1 MTMNKQNLAGTEAAV
16 IGMAGRFPDAGNC
29 REFWE
34 NLKNGVEAIAFFSDE
49 ELEEGGTAPEVL
61 KDPNY
66 VKARGVFERDIYF
79 DALFFGYT
87 PREAAVMDP
96 QIRLFHEVAWEAL
109 EDAGYDPRS
118 YEGLIGLYAGAS
130 PHFFWEAKASLS
142 GGDWGEF
149 LLSDKDYLGSRI
161 SYKLDLKGPCSVVHT
176 ACSTSLVAIHQAY
189 RALLTGECGMALA
202 GGVSVQVPQKHGYLY
217 QEGMISSADG
227 HCRAFDEKAS
237 GVIDGS
243 GAAAVVLKRL
253 KKAIKDGDHIYA
265 VLKGTAVNNDGERK
279 IGFTAPSIEGQAEV
293 IRTAQRLAGVEP
305 ESITYVETHGTGTGL
320 GDRVEI
326 EALKLAFNTGKKGFC
341 RIGSVK
347 TNVGH
352 MDAAAGVTGFIKT
365 VLAVKYGFIPASLH
379 FEAANPEID
388 FADSPF
394 YVAAESTPWQGD
406 GYPLR
411 AGVSS
416 FGIGGTNVHVILE
429 EYRPVMSTYI
439 ESEQLILL
447 SARTPSALDRMSQN
461 LAEHVKS
468 QPGINLADAAYT
480 LQVGR
485 RKFQHRR
492 MLVCRSAEEAA
503 CALSNPTAENER
515 RVHTFA
521 AAEEHREPPLIFM
534 FPGLGSEYV
543 NMGRGLYEEEPGFR
557 REMDRCFEILG
568 GLLDYDIKE
577 ILYPGNSGR
586 NPGEINRAEIAQLV
600 VFIFEYALAKLLI
613 HWGIAPRAMIGY
625 SFGEYAAAC
634 VSGVFGLEDA
644 LKLLVARGKLI
655 AGTSPGAMLSV
666 PLPKGELIPLLPPQ
680 LSLAVDND
688 ISCLVAGP
696 EEAVETFEKQMKA
709 RKSICLRLGAAKA
722 IHSPTMTPILKEF
735 EEKVREIKLNSPLI
749 PYISNVTGTWISPTE
764 AADPHYWPTHL
775 RQTVRFADGLKRL
788 VKDEENP
795 LFIEVGP
802 GHDLSSLVL
811 RYIQKDNPKQWVV
824 NLVRGPQSEWSD
836 VYFLLDRIGRLW
848 LYGKTPDWSAFH
860 AGKERRRVALPTYPF
875 EENPYTVD
883 GDPFAVVK
891 RRPAQRSSLD
901 KEADPADWFYL
912 PSWKRLPRPKPGDA
926 GEDGGDTAKQWWLIF
941 APPGGEVPGL
951 AAGLV
956 RRLEQDEENA
966 VVTAAP
972 GAEFVRLNER
982 SYVVCPQNRRHYQQL
997 FAELQRSGI
1006 VPQKILHCW
1015 NISREAD
1022 GVDGL
1027 DAAAVERDLELGFYS
1042 LLYLVQAIGKQKQA
1056 LTEGREITV
1065 IANNMQDVVGEAY
1078 LCPAKAALL
1087 GPVNVISQEYP
1098 NIFCRSIDVVIP
1110 PGGSREEA
1118 QLVDQ
1123 LLAEVQGEISD
1134 TVVAF
1139 RENLRWVRSYEPFRL
1154 EEGEPEPRRLKQG
1167 GVCIISGGLGD
1178 IGLILAEHLFKS
1190 AAARLVLFG
1199 RTALPPRSQWQEW
1212 LKTHDQQDKVGK
1224 GIRKIR
1230 ELEDQGAEILVL
1242 SADVTDEER
1251 MREVVARA
1259 EERFGQI
1266 NGVIHAAGITNTST
1280 FRLVADIT
1288 VEQCRQQLGPKMYGL
1303 LVLAKVLAGKN
1314 LDFCLLMSSIA
1325 SVLGGL
1331 GFAAYSAANLLMDAF
1346 VSYHN
1351 RLPGQ
1356 PWISVNWDGWQLA
1369 EPDSQAGTIG
1379 ASLAM
1384 TPAEGFE
1391 VFRRVLSWQEAR
1403 QVVIST
1409 GSLQAR
1415 IDQWVKL
1422 ESVKAAAAEEN
1433 RQEQDALTQPRPD
1446 LMSSYKA
1453 PRDPLEETVAGI
1465 LQRMLGYEKIG
1476 IEDDF
1481 FELGVDSIKIIQVR
1495 ARLNKR
1501 GYAVGLA
1508 DFFQYPTIARLAAVV
1523 KEVESAEEPEPPSTA
1538 DAGPEA
1544 AQLTYQ
1550 GLSDETLE
1558 RLNKQYPIED
1568 IYPLTPMQ
1576 AGMFFHSLY
1585 DRENTPMYFDQLSYR
1600 LQGHLDIS
1608 LMEKSLNGLLE
1619 RHDILRSAFVHQG
1632 LDHPLQI
1639 ILRERRVDFY
1649 YEDIRHLAQN
1659 SGGNNGDER
1668 EAFIGAFK
1676 KRDRRRSFDLANDTL
1691 MRVAVLQVGDR
1702 EYELIW
1708 SYPHVLLDG
1717 WCLGILTSEYFE
1729 IYHSHLQDR
1738 PCRLTSAKPY
1748 RTFIQWLDRR
1758 DKEEMKRY
1766 WKEYLTGYE
1775 APVGIRRKKYL
1786 ATWWAFEDEYRPA
1799 AVTAVLEEHK
1809 ALRLQQTANRNRVT
1823 LNTLFQA
1830 LWGVVLGKYS
1840 GKPVGDVVFGS
1851 VVSGRPPQIQGV
1863 ETMVGCFINTVPV
1876 RVRFD
1881 ETTGFGDLIRQV
1893 QQKAIESEPYH
1904 HYPLAD
1910 IQADSPLKQDLLDH
1924 IFEYQNFP
1932 LEKQM
1937 EDVEEGIRTGEDGGR
1952 DVEPIKISNINA
1964 FEQGNYDFNVMVVPR
1979 GQIFLFINYNAD
1991 VYERQIVE
1999 RVGFHSLHVLD
2010 QVIENE
2016 EITIGEITLLSEAE
2030 KRQILLEFN
2039 NNSNAADFP
2048 AAKTVHRWVEE
2059 SAAAVPHR
2067 IALVGASP
2075 KAGAGLMHYMSYGEV
2090 NRRAN
2095 RLARVLQDAGM
2106 KSGSLVGILL
2116 TRSPLM
2122 AVSILAVWK
2131 GGGAYIPL
2139 DSQYPLPR
2147 LTGILK
2153 DSGAAVL
2160 IGQSGRVK
2168 PGLPGAYPGTIVNV
2182 SPDVSNGNGMDK
2194 NLEGDIDMGGLS
2206 YVIYTSGST
2215 GKPKGAMVE
2224 HIGMMNHMQA
2234 KIDDLRLDE
2243 RSIVAQ
2249 NACHTFDISVW
2260 QFFAALLVGG
2270 QTVIYPDELVFEP
2283 DLFLSRLA
2291 RDRVTVLEVVPSYLA
2306 ILLDT
2311 LRAQPGWDS
2320 AVSLPLHYLLVT
2332 GEEVKAAL
2340 VGEWF
2345 DEFPGIKMVNAYGPT
2360 EASDDITHHVMDKT
2374 PDVDRIPIGK
2384 PLPNLNIYIVD
2395 DRMQLCPVGIRGEI
2409 WVSGL
2414 GVGRGYLN
2422 DEEKTIEA
2430 FGTDPFA
2437 AARGVRL
2444 YKTGDLGSWLPD
2456 GTVEFFGRKDY
2467 QVKIR
2472 GFRIELAEIENQL
2485 AAHPAVK
2492 EAVVVDREDEAG
2504 NKYLCAYV
2512 KAPSAASIS
2521 SPDPAELKEYL
2532 SASLPDYMIPA
2543 HFVTL
2548 EKIPLTANGKVD
2560 RRALPSVEVKTA
2572 GRYAAPQT
2580 ETEKV
2585 LVKLWSGV
2593 LGVPEHTIGR
2603 NANFF
2608 QLGGHSLKA
2617 MTLMSG
2623 IHRELEVKIP
2633 LAEIFRNQTVGE
2645 LARYI
2650 AGVGKE
2656 RFVAVE
2662 PAEEKEY
2669 YAVSSAQKRLYL
2681 FQQLEPDSVVYNLPS
2696 SVVLTMA
2703 LGPERLGRTAGQLID
2718 RHGSLRTAFVLVD
2731 GKPVQRVQGAG
2742 EIHIEVEYDESP
2754 LSPEAIGTGFIR
2766 PFDLAEAPL
2775 LRVGL
2780 VKLAGEKYLLM
2791 ADMHHII
2798 TDAVSMDLFIE
2809 EALALYRGEALSPL
2823 KLQYK
2828 DFSQWQNAL
2837 QRRGNPILEK
2847 QRHYW
2852 REQFRGELPRLN
2864 LPQDFPRPPLPRFE
2878 GDRLTCILGKE
2889 ETAACRELATAAGA
2903 TLYIVLLALV
2913 NLLLSKL
2920 SGQDDIVLGVTT
2932 VGRWSEDLRQIIGM
2946 FINTLALRN
2955 YPSADRTFPEFL
2967 AEVKERTL
2975 AAFDNQDYP
2984 FEDLAAERL
2993 PQRDRSRNPLFDVM
3007 FVFNTLDDAAA
3018 PAAPETPPADTPGT
3032 HAFDH
3037 RTTRF
3042 DLSIIGTE
3050 AAHSLSFIFE
3060 YSTAL
3065 FKKET
3070 IRRFVDYFKEIVAAV
3085 TGDENRAL
3093 KLKDIAISHTLLEA
3107 KSDVSHQEFEDFE
3120 L

>member
-16 IGMAGRFPDAGNC
+16 IGMAGRFPAAGNC

-49 ELEEGGTAPEVL
+49 ELKEGGTAPEVL

-66 VKARGVFERDIYF
+66 VKARGVLERDAYF

-87 PREAAVMDP
+87 PREAAAMDP
-96 QIRLFHEVAWEAL
+96 QIRLFHEVTWEAL

-130 PHFFWEAKASLS
+130 SHFFWEAKASLS
-142 GGDWGEF
+142 GGDWGGF
-149 LLSDKDYLGSRI
+149 LLSDKDYLGSRV

-202 GGVSVQVPQKHGYLY
+202 GGVSVQIPQKHGYLY

-227 HCRAFDEKAS
+227 HCRAFDAKAS

-243 GAAAVVLKRL
+243 GAAVVVLKRL
-253 KKAIKDGDHIYA
+253 KKAIKAGDHIYA

-305 ESITYVETHGTGTGL
+305 ESITYVETHGTATGL

-326 EALKLAFNTGKKGFC
+326 EALKLAFNTGEKGFC

-379 FEAANPEID
+379 FEAPNPEID

-394 YVAAESTPWQGD
+394 YVAAKSTPWQSD
-406 GYPLR
+406 GHPLR

-429 EYRPVMSTYI
+429 EYRPVMRTYI

-447 SARTPSALDRMSQN
+447 SARTRSALDSMSQN

-468 QPGINLADAAYT
+468 QPDINLADAAYT

-492 MLVCRSAEEAA
+492 MLVCRSVEEAA
-503 CALSNPTAENER
+503 CALSNPAAENER
-515 RVHTFA
+515 SVLTFA

-543 NMGRGLYEEEPGFR
+543 NMGRELYEKEPLFR

-568 GLLDYDIKE
+568 GLLNYDIKE

-586 NPGEINRAEIAQLV
+586 DPEEINRAEIAQLV

-634 VSGVFGLEDA
+634 VSGVFSLEDA
-644 LKLLVARGKLI
+644 LKLVVGRGELI

-696 EEAVETFEKQMKA
+696 EEAVETFEKQMKV
-709 RKSICLRLGAAKA
+709 RKSICLRLRAAKA
-722 IHSPTMTPILKEF
+722 IHSPTMTPILREF
-735 EEKVREIKLNSPLI
+735 EEKVREIKLNSPVI
-749 PYISNVTGTWISPTE
+749 PYISNVTGTWISPAE

-775 RQTVRFADGLKRL
+775 RQIVRFADGLKRL

-811 RYIQKDNPKQWVV
+811 RYIQKDNPKQWVI

-848 LYGKTPDWSAFH
+848 LYGKTPDWSAFY
-860 AGKERRRVALPTYPF
+860 AGEERRRVALPTYPF
-875 EENPYTVD
+875 EENPYTVE
-883 GDPFAVVK
+883 GDPLAVVK
-891 RRPAQRSSLD
+891 RRSAQRSLLD

-912 PSWKRLPRPKPGDA
+912 PSWKRLQRPKPGDVEAA
-926 GEDGGDTAKQWWLIF
+926 GGGTAKQWWLIF
-941 APPGGEVPGL
+941 GPAEGEVPGL
-951 AAGLV
+951 VTGLV
-956 RRLEQDEENA
+956 RRLEQDEGNG

-972 GAEFVRLNER
+972 GSEFVRVNER
-982 SYVVCPQNRRHYQQL
+982 SYIVCPQNRRHYQQL

-1006 VPQKILHCW
+1006 APRKILHCW
-1015 NISREAD
+1015 NISRKPDET
-1022 GVDGL
+1022 DGL

-1042 LLYLVQAIGKQKQA
+1042 LLYLVQAIGRQKQA
-1056 LTEGREITV
+1056 LIEGREITV

-1078 LCPAKAALL
+1078 LCPAKATLL

-1098 NIFCRSIDVVIP
+1098 NICCRSIDVVIP
-1110 PGGSREEA
+1110 PERSREET

-1123 LLAEVQGEISD
+1123 VLAEVQGEISD

-1139 RENLRWVRSYEPFRL
+1139 RGNLRWVRSYEPFRL

-1167 GVCIISGGLGD
+1167 GVYIISGGLGD
-1178 IGLILAEHLFKS
+1178 IGLILAEHLFRS
-1190 AAARLVLFG
+1190 VDARLVLFG
-1199 RTALPPRSQWQEW
+1199 RTALPPRSRWEEW
-1212 LKTHDQQDKVGK
+1212 LKTHDQQDKIGN

-1230 ELEDQGAEILVL
+1230 ELENRGAEILVL
-1242 SADVTDEER
+1242 SADVTDEEK

-1266 NGVIHAAGITNTST
+1266 NGVIHAAGVTNTST

-1288 VEQCRQQLGPKMYGL
+1288 TEQCRQQLAPKMYGL
-1303 LVLAKVLAGKN
+1303 LVLAKVLVGKN
-1314 LDFCLLMSSIA
+1314 LDFCLLMSSIS

-1331 GFAAYSAANLLMDAF
+1331 GFAAYSAANLFMDAF

-1369 EPDSQAGTIG
+1369 EPNSQAGTIG
-1379 ASLAM
+1379 ASLARLAM

-1391 VFRRVLSWQEAR
+1391 VFRRVLSWQDAR

-1422 ESVKAAAAEEN
+1422 ESVKAAAGEEN

-1453 PRDPLEETVAGI
+1453 PRNPLEETIAGI

-1501 GYAVGLA
+1501 GYAVELA
-1508 DFFQYPTIARLAAVV
+1508 DFFQYPTIAKLAAVV
-1523 KEVESAEEPEPPSTA
+1523 KKVESTEEPEPLSTA
-1538 DAGPEA
+1538 DAGPA
-1544 AQLTYQ
+1544 PAQLTYQ
-1550 GLSDETLE
+1550 GLSVETLE

-1576 AGMFFHSLY
+1576 EGMFFHSLY
-1585 DRENTPMYFDQLSYR
+1585 NRENTPMYFDQLSYR

-1619 RHDILRSAFVHQG
+1619 RHDILRSAFIHQG
-1632 LDHPLQI
+1632 LDRPLQVV
-1639 ILRERRVDFY
+1639 LRERRVEFY
-1649 YEDIRHLAQN
+1649 YEDIRHMAQN
-1659 SGGNNGDER
+1659 SGGNNGDDR

-1676 KRDRRRSFDLANDTL
+1676 GRDRRRSFDLANDTL
-1691 MRVAVLQVGDR
+1691 MRVAVIQVGDR

-1717 WCLGILTSEYFE
+1717 WCLGILTSECFE
-1729 IYHSHLQDR
+1729 IYHSCLQDR
-1738 PCRLTSAKPY
+1738 PCRLTPAKPY

-1766 WKEYLTGYE
+1766 WKEYLAGYE

-1799 AVTAVLEEHK
+1799 AVTTVLEEHK
-1809 ALRLQQTANRNRVT
+1809 VLRLQQTANWNRVT

-1881 ETTGFGDLIRQV
+1881 EKTGFSDLIREV

-1904 HYPLAD
+1904 YYPLAE
-1910 IQADSPLKQDLLDH
+1910 IQAESPLKQDLLDH

-1937 EDVEEGIRTGEDGGR
+1937 EDVEEEIRTGEDSRR

-2010 QVIENE
+2010 QIIEND
-2016 EITIGEITLLSEAE
+2016 EIAIGEITLLSEAE
-2030 KRQILLEFN
+2030 KRQILHEFN
-2039 NNSNAADFP
+2039 NNAADFS
-2048 AAKTVHRWVEE
+2048 AAKTVHRWIEE

-2067 IALVGASP
+2067 IAFVGASP
-2075 KAGAGLMHYMSYGEV
+2075 GTGTGFMHYMSYKEL

-2095 RLARVLQDAGM
+2095 QLARALQAAGM
-2106 KSGSLVGILL
+2106 QPGSLVGILL
-2116 TRSPLM
+2116 ERSPLM

-2147 LTGILK
+2147 LTGILE

-2160 IGQSGRVK
+2160 IGQAECMK
-2168 PGLPGAYPGTIVNV
+2168 PGLPEVYPGTIVNV
-2182 SPDVSNGNGMDK
+2182 SPDVSNGICE
-2194 NLEGDIDMGGLS
+2194 NLDCDIDMGGLS

-2215 GKPKGAMVE
+2215 GRPKGAMVE

-2234 KIDDLRLDE
+2234 KINDLRLNE

-2260 QFFAALLVGG
+2260 QFFTALILGG

-2283 DLFLSRLA
+2283 DLFLSRLE

-2311 LRAQPGWDS
+2311 LRAQPGRGK
-2320 AVSLPLHYLLVT
+2320 AVSLTLQYLLVT

-2340 VGEWF
+2340 VREWF
-2345 DEFPGIKMVNAYGPT
+2345 AEFPGIKMVNAYGPT

-2374 PDVDRIPIGK
+2374 PDGDRIPIGK

-2422 DEEKTIEA
+2422 DEEKSIEV
-2430 FGTDPFA
+2430 FGADPFA
-2437 AARGVRL
+2437 EARGDRL

-2456 GTVEFFGRKDY
+2456 GTIEFFGRKDY

-2485 AAHPAVK
+2485 AAHPAIK
-2492 EAVVVDREDEAG
+2492 EAVVVDKEDEAG

-2512 KAPSAASIS
+2512 KAASAASIS
-2521 SPDPAELKEYL
+2521 SAGLVELKEYL
-2532 SASLPDYMIPA
+2532 STSLPDYMIPA
-2543 HFVTL
+2543 YFVTL

-2560 RRALPSVEVKTA
+2560 RQALPSVEVKTA
-2572 GRYAAPQT
+2572 GRYVGPRTAI
-2580 ETEKV
+2580 EKE
-2585 LVKLWSGV
+2585 LAKLWSEV
-2593 LGVPEHTIGR
+2593 LNVPEHTIGLT
-2603 NANFF
+2603 ANFF

-2617 MTLMSG
+2617 MTLMAG

-2650 AGVGKE
+2650 TGVGKE

-2669 YAVSSAQKRLYL
+2669 YDVSSAQKRLYL
-2681 FQQLEPDSVVYNLPS
+2681 FQQLEPDSVVYNIPS
-2696 SVVLTMA
+2696 TVVLTMA
-2703 LGPERLGRTAGQLID
+2703 LGPEKLGRTAEQLID
-2718 RHGSLRTAFVLVD
+2718 RHGSLRTAFVLVG
-2731 GKPVQRVQGAG
+2731 GKPVQRVQEAG
-2742 EIHIEVEYDESP
+2742 ETDFEVEYDESP
-2754 LSPEAIGTGFIR
+2754 PSLEAIVTGFVR

-2798 TDAVSMDLFIE
+2798 TDALSMNLFIE
-2809 EALALYRGEALSPL
+2809 EAVALYRGEELSPL

-2828 DFSQWQNAL
+2828 DFSEWQNAL
-2837 QRRGNPILEK
+2837 HRWGNPILEK

-2878 GDRLTCILGKE
+2878 GGRVTCILGKE
-2889 ETAACRELATAAGA
+2889 ETAACRELAAAAGA

-2920 SGQDDIVLGVTT
+2920 SGQEDIVLGVTT

-2984 FEDLAAERL
+2984 FEELAAELL
-2993 PQRDRSRNPLFDVM
+2993 PRRDRSRNPLFDVM
-3007 FVFNTLDDAAA
+3007 LVFNNLDAAAA
-3018 PAAPETPPADTPGT
+3018 PAAPETSPADISQT
-3032 HAFDH
+3032 HAINH
-3037 RTTRF
+3037 RITKF

-3050 AAHSLSFIFE
+3050 TAHYLSFIFE

-3070 IRRFVDYFKEIVAAV
+3070 IRQFVDYFREIVAAV
-3085 TGDENRAL
+3085 TGDENREL
-3093 KLKDIAISHTLLEA
+3093 RLKDIAISHTLLEA
-3107 KSDVSHQEFEDFE
+3107 KLDVSHQEFENFE